1 MRFHYRHFSISR
13 EQFDTAML
21 FTLNAKFSLEHTNL
35 NLGWNRI
42 RVHGAMSMLSFSEK
56 NTVIIAVN
64 STQHTKRKK
73 APNHVYKCI
82 VQLWII
88 EQNLNCEGNE
98 KRHTFPSSASLYLF
112 IFFFAFLL
120 SLTLAHRHFI
130 SAYVLYE
137 FDSISKWRLCIYAPM
152 RYSHVAPY
160 AYDFIVNPQCLE
172 SLRLNATTFHNL
184 HYYYVFF

>member
-1 MRFHYRHFSISR
+1 
-13 EQFDTAML
+13 ML

-73 APNHVYKCI
+73 STESCIQVHFAIVNHRTEFELRRQWKKAHISQCSVT
-82 VQLWII
+82 V
-88 EQNLNCEGNE
+88 
-98 KRHTFPSSASLYLF
+98 F
-112 IFFFAFLL
+112 IFFFFFAFLL

-160 AYDFIVNPQCLE
+160 AHDFIVNPQCLE